1 MSKKKIK
8 LSKKS
13 NEDLTVTIDNNL
25 PFDKFI
31 DRYAKREDVYF
42 KSVSSSVCAVTETE
56 KKANSIPA
64 YVVEN
69 LTLKVKNLSIGL
81 KDKSLPDP
89 FTFVFRNCTFITTSD
104 IDSSFITVEAEK
116 KAEFENCSFK
126 AADRTCFTVY
136 PFGDLNIT
144 KSDAHTLLVQ
154 GMSNSDIRIDDCDI
168 HTFFAM
174 SAENLHF
181 VSKLPYTTA
190 IDQTTSV
197 SVSNVDEFPEHPT
210 GSRPVFTVK
219 NGTNGAI
226 AIIRITDSNLA
237 SDRVISIQDSVYTV
251 YVSNSHISTL
261 VIMESLI
268 RQLRTYYHSTVD
280 MLKTVESTLIEPYSP
295 SDYGV
300 LRHSALT
307 KSHGFPDRPMILYK
321 KARFRL
327 LSCNP
332 FSKPY
337 ITQPEEVIVKLSV
350 PSSALKHYDTMSKK
364 IRVSEAV
371 VAGFYNL
378 RHEELTIPT
387 LNRILK
393 RYVVS
398 SYRDSF
404 FRYWLDKTVTPK
416 HPFNTTDDVCAS
428 GIHGFLDF
436 DDAASYSW

>member
-1 MSKKKIK
+1 MSNKSKK
-8 LSKKS
+8 SKKS

-42 KSVSSSVCAVTETE
+42 KSVSTSVCAITETE
-56 KKANSIPA
+56 KKAHSRPA
-64 YVVEN
+64 YVIEN
-69 LTLKVKNLSIGL
+69 LTMKVKNLSIGL
-81 KDKSLPDP
+81 KDRSLPD
-89 FTFVFRNCTFITTSD
+89 TFIFRNCTFITTSD
-104 IDSSFITVEAEK
+104 TDASFITLLAEK
-116 KAEFENCSFK
+116 KAEFEDCSFN
-126 AADRTCFTVY
+126 ADDRTCFTVE

-144 KSDAHTLLVQ
+144 RSSSHTILAQ
-154 GMSNSDIRIDDCDI
+154 GLANSDIRIDSCDI

-174 SAENLHF
+174 SAQNIHF

-197 SVSNVDEFPEHPT
+197 TVSYVYEFPKHPT
-210 GSRPVFTVK
+210 GSRPIFTVK

-226 AIIRITDSNLA
+226 AFIRINDSNLA
-237 SDRVISIQDSVYTV
+237 SDRIVSIQDSVYTV
-251 YVSNSHISTL
+251 YASYSHISTL
-261 VIMESLI
+261 VINESLI
-268 RQLRTYYHSTVD
+268 RQLRTINSTVD
-280 MLKTVESTLIEPYSP
+280 MLKTVDSSLIEYAP
-295 SDYGV
+295 SEQDV

-332 FSKPY
+332 FSKPN
-337 ITQPEEVIVKLSV
+337 ITRPEEIIVKLSV

-371 VAGFYNL
+371 VVGFYNL
-378 RHEELTIPT
+378 RHEDLTIPK

-398 SYRDSF
+398 SYRDSS
-404 FRYWLDKTVTPK
+404 FRYWLNKTVTPV

-428 GIHGFLDF
+428 GIHGFIDF